1 MERLPLPY
9 DLFLIAHGEK
19 GAPSIHVPTLG
30 AGLAA
35 AMLAD
40 LALLGALAFEGQAM
54 VLGAGRPGPAQ
65 LQDEACKRLLAAV
78 PQQRM
83 PIVQWL
89 AVLSGDMLE
98 STARQLEALGL
109 VQPTVRR
116 RLIGSSLRYVP
127 VGHGPLTVAM
137 ARVRLPVMG
146 HEDPTPAD
154 LALCELVRLLRLE
167 DALYLGDRPAEI
179 RARLADLTQAA
190 DPAVARIMKT
200 LESYIANQATA
211 IYR

>member
-35 AMLAD
+35 ALMAD
-40 LALLGALAFEGQAM
+40 LSLVGALALEGQHL
-54 VLGAGRPGPAQ
+54 VLGGGRPGPAH
-65 LQDEACKRLLAAV
+65 LSDPACGRLMAAV

-89 AVLSGDMLE
+89 AVLGADMYE
-98 STARQLEALGL
+98 TTARQLDTLGL
-109 VQPTVRR
+109 IGTTVRR
-116 RLIGSSLRYVP
+116 RLIGSSIRYVP

-146 HEDPTPAD
+146 HEEPTPAD
-154 LALCELVRLLRLE
+154 LALCELVRLLHLE
-167 DALYLGDRPAEI
+167 DSLYLGERPAEI
-179 RARLADLTQAA
+179 RARLADLTR
-190 DPAVARIMKT
+190 AVRPDVAQIMKA

>member
-40 LALLGALAFEGQAM
+40 LALLGALAFEGHTL

-65 LQDEACKRLLAAV
+65 LQDEACMRLLAAV

-98 STARQLEALGL
+98 STARQLDTLGL
-109 VQPTVRR
+109 IQTTVRR
-116 RLIGSSLRYVP
+116 RLIGTSIRYVP

-146 HEDPTPAD
+146 HEQPTPAD

-167 DALYLGDRPAEI
+167 DALYLSDRPAEI
-179 RARLADLTQAA
+179 RARLADLTQATQ
-190 DPAVARIMKT
+190 PAIAQIMKA